1 MIKFEEI
8 KCDLEIVE
16 FDDNNGLTLN
26 KKNDNIKVTIYDQ
39 EIIENIIE
47 TNFNKKYRSL
57 LYLVMNLKN
66 EDDVN
71 PSDCE
76 LALVKI
82 NDLRTLLLVKYF
94 GFISKELLDKY
105 LNMLMLLEQKVP
117 FINKERGR

>member
-117 FINKERGR
+117 FMNKERGR